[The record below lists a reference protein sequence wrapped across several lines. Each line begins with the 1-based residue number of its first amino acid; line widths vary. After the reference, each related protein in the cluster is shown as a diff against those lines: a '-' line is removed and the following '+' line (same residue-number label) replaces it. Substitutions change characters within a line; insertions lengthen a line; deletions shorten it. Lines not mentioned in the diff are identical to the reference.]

1 MKYNIFIIL
10 GIILF
15 LLWNTI
21 NGFSIGV
28 QNQYYVHLYPSGND
42 ETITEDGTPGEGEH
56 TGDVNVDH
64 YVDGDVDVEEDDPDE
79 QSEELEQ
86 PSIYFRVIANNE
98 QDAINFARFYVK
110 MNPDCDRYRVGANPS
125 NRIEPEIITHLIGQ
139 AQSDNLNSYLPDY
152 IDEYQTNP
160 GGGASGGGAS
170 GGASGGGA
178 SGDSNL
184 PTAPAILALT
194 EVPGVT
200 LSQPIITRLLE
211 LLTRIRTTCNKNR
224 LSIIN
229 DEDLQFLAMYIN
241 YYQHQFPR
249 LADLIRREFHRRFS
263 HCAVSSP
270 VAKKQR
276 N

>member
-1 MKYNIFIIL
+1 MKYTIFIIL

-42 ETITEDGTPGEGEH
+42 ETITDDGTPGEGEH
-56 TGDVNVDH
+56 AGYVEVDH

-86 PSIYFRVIANNE
+86 PSIYFRVIANNA
-98 QDAINFARFYVK
+98 QDAINFARFYV
-110 MNPDCDRYRVGANPS
+110 MVNHDCDRYRVGANPS
-125 NRIEPEIITHLIGQ
+125 NRINDDTIARLIGQ
-139 AQSDNLNSYLPDY
+139 AQIDNPNSYLPDY

-170 GGASGGGA
+170 GGGASGG
-178 SGDSNL
+178 SNL
-184 PTAPAILALT
+184 PTAPAILAPT

-270 VAKKQR
+270 VAKKQKK
-276 N
+276 